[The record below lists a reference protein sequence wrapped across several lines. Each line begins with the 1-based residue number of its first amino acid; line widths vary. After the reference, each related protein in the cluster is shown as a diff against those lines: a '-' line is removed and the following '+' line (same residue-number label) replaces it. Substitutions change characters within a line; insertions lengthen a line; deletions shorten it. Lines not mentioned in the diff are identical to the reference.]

1 MGQLRE
7 RMAADIELRGLS
19 KSTLECYLGA
29 IRSFARYYMRSPA
42 EMGIEEVRGYLLHL
56 AQERKLA
63 PSTIGCC
70 AAALKFLS
78 NVDVALGL
86 SVEQAPGMLV
96 YGLYAWTGLVA
107 TVLGTATFL
116 VSLPFSAAGGNVGE
130 AAEHLVMK
138 PAKATFVRCLGC
150 KNQRRYQDPDE

>member
-1 MGQLRE
+1 MIDRKFLKV
-7 RMAADIELRGLS
+7 AA
-19 KSTLECYLGA
+19 LGA
-29 IRSFARYYMRSPA
+29 CLSFACIGPA
-42 EMGIEEVRGYLLHL
+42 HAGDEDE
-56 AQERKLA
+56 
-63 PSTIGCC
+63 
-70 AAALKFLS
+70 
-78 NVDVALGL
+78 
-86 SVEQAPGMLV
+86 PGMGAMTADMLI
-96 YGLYAWTGLVA
+96 GRPGGLVA